1 MYFVCLI
8 RSLYRLIA
16 LFQKQNLIT
25 YPHND
30 LKCMDTTFTKLSSSS
45 NNSSRR
51 AALEATRRFTP
62 GTVGYG
68 VHTAIRTI
76 SSVLDGSDLIPESL
90 PFFGGGFVDSNSFDA
105 EIGNYFKRPDI
116 QRLMGRRFDGP
127 GGKEAN
133 LKVATGEYEYW
144 LEVRDRS
151 WQKISSLQFNQE
163 DLSDFI
169 GGSLGAA
176 FPPQTRATLQK
187 SFASGRAGIA
197 KAKSIISRTYNRVFE
212 EVKGIFASIGIGESN
227 LSPAYLGD
235 VGASGVFRVNL
246 AESGLTSIQSITIE
260 DDNVISGGTGAASG
274 FDLDMIKLSSVL
286 TNSAFQAS
294 SLVGSNAFTFSD
306 LTTSFQP
313 GFLQPWRSGDPET
326 WNQDRLFGTA
336 GLRANFPIATLN
348 SIDGVNN
355 ADSGSISIGEGG
367 KITFTLNNPISSDGL
382 YLYVADTG
390 GGNDNF
396 RVRVS
401 SVSNP
406 ASQQG
411 LTLTGTSR
419 GDVIDLVQGF
429 NGLVGRGNDNISGGN
444 GNDSI
449 FTATGNDTVNGD
461 AGDDVL
467 DGGQGNDK
475 VFGGEGNDYLLGQ
488 VGNDQLVG
496 GSGFDTLDGGRGNN
510 RLTGGS
516 DRDIFVL
523 SRGNGE
529 SVIQDF
535 RPRQDFL
542 GLSKGIKAGNL
553 DIAQRGRNV
562 LISRGA
568 DQLALL
574 LGVQLEQIRD
584 SNFMKA

>member
-1 MYFVCLI
+1 
-8 RSLYRLIA
+8 
-16 LFQKQNLIT
+16 
-25 YPHND
+25 
-30 LKCMDTTFTKLSSSS
+30 
-45 NNSSRR
+45 
-51 AALEATRRFTP
+51 
-62 GTVGYG
+62 
-68 VHTAIRTI
+68 
-76 SSVLDGSDLIPESL
+76 
-90 PFFGGGFVDSNSFDA
+90 
-105 EIGNYFKRPDI
+105 
-116 QRLMGRRFDGP
+116 
-127 GGKEAN
+127 
-133 LKVATGEYEYW
+133 
-144 LEVRDRS
+144 
-151 WQKISSLQFNQE
+151 
-163 DLSDFI
+163 
-169 GGSLGAA
+169 
-176 FPPQTRATLQK
+176 
-187 SFASGRAGIA
+187 
-197 KAKSIISRTYNRVFE
+197 
-212 EVKGIFASIGIGESN
+212 
-227 LSPAYLGD
+227 
-235 VGASGVFRVNL
+235 
-246 AESGLTSIQSITIE
+246 
-260 DDNVISGGTGAASG
+260 
-274 FDLDMIKLSSVL
+274 
-286 TNSAFQAS
+286 
-294 SLVGSNAFTFSD
+294 
-306 LTTSFQP
+306 
-313 GFLQPWRSGDPET
+313 
-326 WNQDRLFGTA
+326 
-336 GLRANFPIATLN
+336 
-348 SIDGVNN
+348 
-355 ADSGSISIGEGG
+355 
-367 KITFTLNNPISSDGL
+367 
-382 YLYVADTG
+382 
-390 GGNDNF
+390 
-396 RVRVS
+396 VRVS

-584 SNFMKA
+584 SNFIKA